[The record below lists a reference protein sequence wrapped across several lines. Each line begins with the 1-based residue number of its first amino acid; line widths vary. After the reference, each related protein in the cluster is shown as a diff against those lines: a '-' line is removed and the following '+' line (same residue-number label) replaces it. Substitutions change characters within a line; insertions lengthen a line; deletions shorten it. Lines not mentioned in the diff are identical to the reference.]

1 MILITYPCISCRL
14 NPKRN
19 RNSCND
25 CAGSRRMYYLVE
37 DVDTLFLQRVASRLD
52 TAHGAI
58 GSSRYHDEI
67 RETIARMHS
76 AIDDLK
82 AVVGPLYDTTAMVT
96 GIQGRRLS
104 HPREIEDIFVEDSGV
119 NFNERQSIIENLSPI
134 VGSSGSTKLPAQ
146 IMIDEVMNRIREE
159 DKYKMIGKPI
169 SETPDILNDYVPPY
183 STEDAFDREDFF

>member
-25 CAGSRRMYYLVE
+25 CAGSGRMYYLVE
-37 DVDTLFLQRVASRLD
+37 DVDTLFLQRVVSRLD

-67 RETIARMHS
+67 RETIARIHA

-82 AVVGPLYDTTAMVT
+82 AVAGPLYDTTVMVT

-104 HPREIEDIFVEDSGV
+104 APRELEDLYVEDSGV
-119 NFNERQSIIENLSPI
+119 SFNERQIIIENLSPI
-134 VGSSGSTKLPAQ
+134 VGSSGSTKIPAQ
-146 IMIDEVMNRIREE
+146 IMIDEVMKRIRQE
-159 DKYKMIGKPI
+159 DKYRMVGNPI
-169 SETPDILNDYVPPY
+169 TEQPDVLNDYIAP
-183 STEDAFDREDFF
+183 SRIEDAFEREDFF